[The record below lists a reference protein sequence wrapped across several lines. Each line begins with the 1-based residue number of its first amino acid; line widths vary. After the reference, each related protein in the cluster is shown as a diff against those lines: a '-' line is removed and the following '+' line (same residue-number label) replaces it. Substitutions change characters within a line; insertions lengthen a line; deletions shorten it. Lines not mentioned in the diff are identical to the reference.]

1 MHLKPCMC
9 ISAKWKRVTRV
20 SLSYEPK
27 IWRLFLDILVTEF
40 GESAQIEYA
49 L

>member
-20 SLSYEPK
+20 SLSYDPK

-40 GESAQIEYA
+40 GDSAQIEYA